1 MSKDYRGGQSPAHL
15 FAMELARGLRD
26 GLGEGFVGIYLH
38 GSVATG
44 EDVPGKSDADLI
56 AVCGR
61 PLPERVRDGLRD
73 LLTTSAPLPGLPAVD
88 LGVLTARVAAHPE
101 RPVRWEL
108 MVRGKCAGDRLVVT
122 NLGGYPGDL
131 LDVELA
137 RQHGVALVGPKPR
150 TVFAPVPAAW
160 VLEACAEELRT
171 WVGFCHYNDPSSG
184 VLNACRA
191 WRYAEEGVLSSKAEG
206 GQWAR
211 SRTVAPSL
219 IDAALATRRS
229 EAGGAMAEAMSMHLC
244 ATRYGLS
251 KMRPGRSIAISQ
263 VMVRACPQLW

>member
-73 LLTTSAPLPGLPAVD
+73 LLTTSAPLPGPPAVD

-184 VLNACRA
+184 VLNACRT
-191 WRYAEEGVLSSKAEG
+191 WRYAEEGVLSSKSEG

-219 IDAALATRRS
+219 IDAALATRRG
-229 EAGGAMAEAMSMHLC
+229 EAGGAMADGDVNAFVRHALRFVED
-244 ATRYGLS
+244 ATRPFHS
-251 KMRPGRSIAISQ
+251 D
-263 VMVRACPQLW
+263 